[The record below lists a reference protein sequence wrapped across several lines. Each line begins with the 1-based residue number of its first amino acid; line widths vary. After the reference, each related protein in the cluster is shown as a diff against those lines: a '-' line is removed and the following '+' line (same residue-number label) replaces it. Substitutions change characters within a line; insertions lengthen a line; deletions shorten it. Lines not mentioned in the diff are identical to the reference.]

1 MGRTLEPGMQ
11 IGDFVLS
18 ERLHAGSM
26 ASLWRVGRAG
36 DPMPMVMKLP
46 RVRDGDDPAA
56 IVGFEV
62 EQMILPRLSGPHV
75 PRFVAA
81 AGFDAEQPFIVMEAI
96 DGPTLRDRLDAAPL
110 PPAEVAAIGARVA
123 DALHDLHRQHVSHLD
138 LKPSQVLCR
147 PGGEAVLIDFGLSRH
162 DRLPDL
168 LAEEFRLPMGTGP
181 YMSPEQV
188 RGQRDDPRSDLFA
201 LGVVLYHLA
210 TGQRPFG
217 FPQTV
222 RGLRKRLWRDPV
234 PPRAHVP
241 GLPPWLQEVILGC
254 LETDPARRWQTAS
267 QVALLLRHPEQVPLG
282 PRADRCRRDSL
293 RARWKRWFRSI
304 GHEPQAALPVHRHLA
319 AAPIV
324 MVALDLS
331 GGVDPLAEA
340 LRETTR
346 RVIQAEPGARLA
358 CVSVLKVA
366 RIANE
371 STLDASGRSLHVKGL
386 ADLAH
391 WSRALGLPAER
402 VTHHVLEA
410 PDPAAA
416 IVEHASINQVDHVLM
431 GARAHSSL
439 RRHLGSVSSRV
450 VAAAPCTVTV
460 VRVPDRVEVADVAR
474 AADEVAVT
482 RAEPAD
488 PAA

>member
-1 MGRTLEPGMQ
+1 VGRILEPGMQ
-11 IGDFVLS
+11 VGGFTLR
-18 ERLHAGSM
+18 EHLHAGSM
-26 ASLWRVGRAG
+26 ASLWRVEREGEAT
-36 DPMPMVMKLP
+36 PMVMKLP

-62 EQMILPRLSGPHV
+62 EQMIMPRLTGPHV

-96 DGPTLRDRLDAAPL
+96 GGPTLRDRLDASPL
-110 PPAEVAAIGARVA
+110 PPGEVAAIGARVA

-138 LKPSQVLCR
+138 LKPSQVLWR
-147 PGGEAVLIDFGLSRH
+147 PGGEAVLIDYGLSRH

-181 YMSPEQV
+181 YISPEQV
-188 RGQRDDPRSDLFA
+188 RGLRDDSRSDLFA
-201 LGVVLYHLA
+201 LGVMLYHLA
-210 TGQRPFG
+210 TGRRPFG
-217 FPQTV
+217 FPRTV
-222 RGLRKRLWRDPV
+222 SGLRKRLWRDPV

-241 GLPPWLQEVILGC
+241 ELPPWLQEVILGC
-254 LETDPARRWQTAS
+254 LETDPAHRWQTAA

-282 PRADRCRRDSL
+282 ARADKRRRDGL
-293 RARWKRWFRSI
+293 RARWMRWFRSI
-304 GHEPQAALPVHRHLA
+304 GHEAQAAAPAQRRLA
-319 AAPIV
+319 SAPIV
-324 MVALDLS
+324 MVAVDLS
-331 GGVDPLAEA
+331 DGVDPLAEA

-346 RVIQAEPGARLA
+346 RVIRAVPDARLA

-366 RIANE
+366 RIAND

-386 ADLAH
+386 AELAH
-391 WSRALGLPAER
+391 WSRALALPAER

-416 IVEHASINQVDHVLM
+416 IVEYASVNHVDHVLM

-439 RRHLGSVSSRV
+439 RRYLGSVSSQV

-460 VRVPDRVEVADVAR
+460 VRVPGRVDSAR
-474 AADEVAVT
+474 DE
-482 RAEPAD
+482 REPGAERIDTVP
-488 PAA
+488 

>member
-1 MGRTLEPGMQ
+1 MGRILEPGMA
-11 IGDFVLS
+11 IAGFTLR

-26 ASLWRVGRAG
+26 ASLWRVGREG
-36 DPMPMVMKLP
+36 DPTPMVMKLP

-62 EQMILPRLSGPHV
+62 EQMIMPRLTGPHV

-96 DGPTLRDRLDAAPL
+96 DGPTLRDRLDASPL
-110 PPAEVAAIGARVA
+110 PAAEVASIGARVA

-138 LKPSQVLCR
+138 LKPSQVLWR
-147 PGGEAVLIDFGLSRH
+147 PTGEAVLIDYGLSRH

-181 YMSPEQV
+181 YISPEQV
-188 RGQRDDPRSDLFA
+188 RGVRDDSRSDLFA

-210 TGQRPFG
+210 TGRRPFG
-217 FPQTV
+217 FPKTV
-222 RGLRKRLWRDPV
+222 GGLRKRLWRDPV

-241 GLPPWLQEVILGC
+241 EVPPWLQEVILGC
-254 LETDPARRWQTAS
+254 LETDPARRWQTAA

-282 PRADRCRRDSL
+282 PRADKRRRDGL
-293 RARWKRWFRSI
+293 RVRWKRWFRSI
-304 GHEPQAALPVHRHLA
+304 GHEPQAAAPAQRRLA

-324 MVALDLS
+324 MVAVDLS
-331 GGVDPLAEA
+331 HGVDPLAEA

-366 RIANE
+366 RLANE
-371 STLDASGRSLHVKGL
+371 STLDASGRSLHVRGL
-386 ADLAH
+386 AELSH
-391 WSRALGLPAER
+391 WSRALALPAGR

-416 IVEHASINQVDHVLM
+416 IVEYASANHVDHVLM
-431 GARAHSSL
+431 GARANSSL
-439 RRHLGSVSSRV
+439 RRYLGSVSSQV

-460 VRVPDRVEVADVAR
+460 VRVPGRVDASVEAP
-474 AADEVAVT
+474 AAGV
-482 RAEPAD
+482 EPAG
-488 PAA
+488 AAP

>member
-1 MGRTLEPGMQ
+1 MGRILEPGME
-11 IGDFVLS
+11 IGGFTLR

-26 ASLWRVGRAG
+26 ASLWRVERAG
-36 DPMPMVMKLP
+36 EATPMVMKLP
-46 RVRDGDDPAA
+46 RLRDGDDPAA

-62 EQMILPRLSGPHV
+62 EQMIMPRLAGPHV

-81 AGFDAEQPFIVMEAI
+81 AGFDTEQPFIVMEAI
-96 DGPTLRDRLDAAPL
+96 DGPTLRERLDASPL
-110 PPAEVAAIGARVA
+110 PSAEVAAIGARVA

-138 LKPSQVLCR
+138 LKPSQVLWR
-147 PGGEAVLIDFGLSRH
+147 PTGEAVLIDFGLSRH

-181 YMSPEQV
+181 YISPEQV
-188 RGQRDDPRSDLFA
+188 RGARDDPRSDLFA
-201 LGVVLYHLA
+201 LGVMLYHLA

-217 FPQTV
+217 FPKTV
-222 RGLRKRLWRDPV
+222 SGLRKRLWRDPV

-241 GLPPWLQEVILGC
+241 EVPPWLQEVILGC
-254 LETDPARRWQTAS
+254 LETDPARRWQTAG

-282 PRADRCRRDSL
+282 PRADKRRRDGL

-304 GHEPQAALPVHRHLA
+304 GHEPQAAAPVQRHLA

-324 MVALDLS
+324 MVAVDLS
-331 GGVDPLAEA
+331 NGVDPLAEA

-346 RVIQAEPGARLA
+346 RVIQAEPAARLA
-358 CVSVLKVA
+358 CVSVMKVA
-366 RIANE
+366 RIAIE

-391 WSRALGLPAER
+391 WSRALALPAGR
-402 VTHHVLEA
+402 ITHHVLEA

-416 IVEHASINQVDHVLM
+416 IVDYATTNHVDHVLM
-431 GARAHSSL
+431 GARANSSL
-439 RRHLGSVSSRV
+439 RRYLGSVSSQV

-460 VRVPDRVEVADVAR
+460 VRVPGRVDAAADGR
-474 AADEVAVT
+474 AASV
-482 RAEPAD
+482 EPAD
-488 PAA
+488 AAS

>member
-1 MGRTLEPGMQ
+1 MGQGLEPGME
-11 IGDFVLS
+11 IGGFTLR
-18 ERLHAGSM
+18 ERMHAGSM
-26 ASLWRVGRAG
+26 ASLWSVGRAG
-36 DPMPMVMKLP
+36 DATPLVMKLP

-81 AGFDAEQPFIVMEAI
+81 AGFDAPQPFIVMELV
-96 DGPTLRDRLDAAPL
+96 DSPTLRARLDDAPL
-110 PPAEVAAIGARVA
+110 PAAEVAALGARVA
-123 DALHDLHRQHVSHLD
+123 EALHDLHRQHVSHLD
-138 LKPSQVLCR
+138 LKPSQVLWR
-147 PGGEAVLIDFGLSRH
+147 PGGEAVLIDYGLSRH

-181 YMSPEQV
+181 YISPEQV
-188 RGQRDDPRSDLFA
+188 RGVRDDPRSDLFA
-201 LGVVLYHLA
+201 LGVMLYHLA
-210 TGQRPFG
+210 TGERPFG

-222 RGLRKRLWRDPV
+222 QGLRKRLWRDAL

-241 GLPPWLQEVILGC
+241 DLPPWLQEVILGC
-254 LETDPARRWQTAS
+254 LEVDPARRWQTAA

-282 PRADRCRRDSL
+282 PRADKRGRDGL
-293 RARWKRWFRSI
+293 RTRWKRWFRAI
-304 GHEPQAALPVHRHLA
+304 GHEAEAATPVQRHLA

-324 MVALDLS
+324 MVAVDLS
-331 GGVDPLAEA
+331 NGVDPLAEA

-346 RVIQAEPGARLA
+346 RVIQAEPSARLA

-366 RIANE
+366 RIAID
-371 STLDASGRSLHVKGL
+371 STVDASGRNLHVQGL

-410 PDPAAA
+410 PDAAAA
-416 IVEHASINQVDHVLM
+416 IVEYATTNQVDHVLM
-431 GARAHSSL
+431 GARASSSL
-439 RRHLGSVSSRV
+439 RRYLGSVSSQV

-460 VRVPDRVEVADVAR
+460 VRVPGRAEVAIEPVR
-474 AADEVAVT
+474 EET
-482 RAEPAD
+482 PAD
-488 PAA
+488 VPP